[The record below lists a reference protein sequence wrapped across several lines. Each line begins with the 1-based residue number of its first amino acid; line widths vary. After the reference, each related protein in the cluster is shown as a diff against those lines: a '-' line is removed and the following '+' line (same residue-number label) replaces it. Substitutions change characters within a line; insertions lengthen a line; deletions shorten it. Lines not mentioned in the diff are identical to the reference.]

1 MSLLARVIWADFT
14 TSGVAMKF
22 KHPLNGYTEHG
33 GDILS
38 VLWCLLFGPIYLA
51 LRGLWGHAL
60 LWIVLA
66 VPTLGISALLY
77 PLFAPALVNAWYRR
91 RGWEE
96 VRGWALFRGRPVR
109 RRRARPVA
117 RLETTA
123 QVAPTSV
130 SASTVLPVEVQ
141 MFLARSKFQWDFD
154 RLLSMWT
161 LGMFTSGADMAAA
174 LASDELR
181 AVV

>member
-1 MSLLARVIWADFT
+1 MIWANFT
-14 TSGVAMKF
+14 TSGVAMTF

-33 GDILS
+33 GGVLS

-66 VPTLGISALLY
+66 GFTHGISALFY

-91 RGWEE
+91 RGWEAVPWGGFASKRKVKLAARIAGPARVE
-96 VRGWALFRGRPVR
+96 PALANAF
-109 RRRARPVA
+109 AK
-117 RLETTA
+117 
-123 QVAPTSV
+123 
-130 SASTVLPVEVQ
+130 LPVEVR
-141 MFLARSKFQWDFD
+141 MFLARSKVQWDFD

-174 LASDELR
+174 LADDELS
-181 AVV
+181 AGA